1 MANVTKY
8 QTSRGETR
16 YRVRYRKPDGTQ
28 TDKRGFRR
36 KIDAENWA
44 AEHVTIAKATNSYID
59 PQAGKATVEALWPS
73 WIAAK
78 KVKCKVSYIDSL
90 EREWNHRVEP
100 MWGSREL
107 VSVTHSEV
115 QEWVAA
121 LTAAGSSA
129 TVVLRA
135 EGILSGLC
143 KQAVRDRLI
152 GSNPCDELELPR
164 KHPEGAPVSEHGRT
178 AMPGGSVGLA
188 QTHCAGPGLDR
199 HTLGRARGFA
209 GQGR

>member
-1 MANVTKY
+1 MANVTRYK
-8 QTSRGETR
+8 TSKGETR

-115 QEWVAA
+115 QEWVVA

-129 TVVLRA
+129 PWYCAPKASYPACANRQCVT
-135 EGILSGLC
+135 
-143 KQAVRDRLI
+143 
-152 GSNPCDELELPR
+152 GS
-164 KHPEGAPVSEHGRT
+164 
-178 AMPGGSVGLA
+178 
-188 QTHCAGPGLDR
+188 
-199 HTLGRARGFA
+199 
-209 GQGR
+209 